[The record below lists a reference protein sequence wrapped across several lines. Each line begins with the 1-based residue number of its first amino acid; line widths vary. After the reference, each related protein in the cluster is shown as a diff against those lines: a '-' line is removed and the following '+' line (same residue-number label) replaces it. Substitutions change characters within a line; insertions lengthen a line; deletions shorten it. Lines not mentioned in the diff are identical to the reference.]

1 MQKTPI
7 RQEIIFVTGKGGV
20 GKSAVAAAIALK
32 KSQSKRTLLV
42 ELGSQSFYKDYFR
55 LPSLG
60 FDPQNIKDNLDLAL
74 WSGTECLKE
83 YARYLLKVESL
94 YRLFFENSVTRSL
107 INIAPGLAELAIMGK
122 ATSHPRKVGP
132 VLNYDCLVIDVGEFA
147 HLVEIKLLATLIP
160 TARLGVVIDG
170 SSVTPCKATS
180 PKLYLLRLV
189 EGGYQFGFFLMHVL
203 FELLPKIIKRLNGC
217 QPDERLTKTAGL
229 LVDKFFDHAK
239 PNTNR
244 TRTAIAFVCIMPVHL
259 GGRIRLWIIGF
270 RDADPVSPNRWE
282 ILVYQTVYCAKIE
295 RSLEMFFTAHHRMTG
310 TTAWTV
316 VVLDINENELPLW
329 MGNQA
334 VIFDLLT
341 LIS

>member
-132 VLNYDCLVIDVGEFA
+132 VLNYDCLVIDAFATGHFLALLRAPQGMAEAISFGPMGEQSRSIIRVLKDPDQVQYCVVSIPEDLPIQEA
-147 HLVEIKLLATLIP
+147 LELSQSIKTLTGIQP
-160 TARLGVVIDG
+160 QQILNKYWKISIDILRQAPNDEKLSQFQNYLKSTFDRQEKLEKILNSQSG
-170 SSVTPCKATS
+170 SSPAH
-180 PKLYLLRLV
+180 
-189 EGGYQFGFFLMHVL
+189 Q
-203 FELLPKIIKRLNGC
+203 LP
-217 QPDERLTKTAGL
+217 
-229 LVDKFFDHAK
+229 
-239 PNTNR
+239 
-244 TRTAIAFVCIMPVHL
+244 FV
-259 GGRIRLWIIGF
+259 F
-270 RDADPVSPNRWE
+270 SADPWE
-282 ILVYQTVYCAKIE
+282 IISNLAK
-295 RSLEMFFTAHHRMTG
+295 
-310 TTAWTV
+310 
-316 VVLDINENELPLW
+316 DLP
-329 MGNQA
+329 
-334 VIFDLLT
+334 
-341 LIS
+341 